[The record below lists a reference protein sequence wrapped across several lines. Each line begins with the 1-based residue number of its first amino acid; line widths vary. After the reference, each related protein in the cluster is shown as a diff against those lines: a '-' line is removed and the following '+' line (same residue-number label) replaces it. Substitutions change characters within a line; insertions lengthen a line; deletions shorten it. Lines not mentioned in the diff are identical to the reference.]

1 MKKLISLL
9 FIGILFCAN
18 NVVAQTE
25 VVKIKTSAQ
34 CETCKSTIEKHMN
47 FEKGVKSAE
56 LDYKTKILTVS
67 YDLKKTSP
75 EKLRIAVTKSGY
87 DADSLLADPKAY
99 DKLRKCCKKGGH

>member
-34 CETCKSTIEKHMN
+34 CETCKATIEKHMN

-56 LDYKTKILTVS
+56 LNIEDKNLTVT
-67 YDLKKTSP
+67 YDAKKTTP

-99 DKLRKCCKKGGH
+99 KKLRKCCKKGGH

>member
-1 MKKLISLL
+1 MKNIIRLL
-9 FIGILFCAN
+9 FVGILFFAN
-18 NVVAQTE
+18 NVNAQTE

-34 CETCKSTIEKHMN
+34 CESCKATIEKYMN

-56 LDYKTKILTVS
+56 LNNDDKILTIA
-67 YDLKKTSP
+67 YDSKKTSP

-99 DKLRKCCKKGGH
+99 EKLRNCCKKGGH

>member
-1 MKKLISLL
+1 MKKLINL
-9 FIGILFCAN
+9 FFVGILFFAN
-18 NVVAQTE
+18 NVLAQTE

-34 CETCKSTIEKHMN
+34 CETCKATIEKHMN

-56 LDYKTKILTVS
+56 LNIEDKNLTVT
-67 YDLKKTSP
+67 YDAKKTTP

-99 DKLRKCCKKGGH
+99 EKLRKCCKKGGH

>member
-1 MKKLISLL
+1 MKKLIKLL
-9 FIGILFCAN
+9 FITILFITN
-18 NVVAQTE
+18 NVFAQTE

-34 CETCKSTIEKHMN
+34 CESCKATIEKYMN

-67 YDLKKTSP
+67 YDSKKTTP

-99 DKLRKCCKKGGH
+99 DKLRKFCKKGGH

>member
-9 FIGILFCAN
+9 FIVILFCAN

-34 CETCKSTIEKHMN
+34 CETCKATIEKHMN

-56 LDYKTKILTVS
+56 LNIEDKNLTVT
-67 YDLKKTSP
+67 YDAKKTTP

-99 DKLRKCCKKGGH
+99 EKLRKCCKKGGH